1 MEKPEIVIVGAGIAG
16 ASMAIVLARRGLSVL
31 LLEKSSVF
39 VDRIRGE
46 GIVAWGVAE
55 AKQIGILDLLVAAG
69 AVYVRRTVAYSEEV
83 SPDVAEARAIPI
95 DQQVPGVQGNLDI
108 GHPQMCQALTEAASS
123 AGARLLRGVSDV
135 RVSPGMPPVIT
146 FVHEGERL
154 EIKPRLIIGADGR
167 GSAIAS
173 QIGAKVESDPLH
185 HLMAGLLIDPV
196 HDWQTRDMSIGTEGD
211 ITFFIVPLAQRTRLY
226 LCYGLEN
233 RRRFAGPDA
242 AKNFLNAFRLKC
254 LPHRE
259 SFAGA
264 IPAGPCGGYPN
275 ADTWID
281 EPMKP
286 GVVLIGDAAG
296 HNDPAIGQG
305 LSLAFRDV
313 RLVAEALEGNTEWTQ
328 ETFRMPAK
336 GGSACA
342 ACARMLKNF
351 RGFAANTRKRRAHGG
366 KSRILA

>member
-196 HDWQTRDMSIGTEGD
+196 HDWQTRDMSIGTE
-211 ITFFIVPLAQRTRLY
+211 
-226 LCYGLEN
+226 
-233 RRRFAGPDA
+233 
-242 AKNFLNAFRLKC
+242 
-254 LPHRE
+254 
-259 SFAGA
+259 
-264 IPAGPCGGYPN
+264 
-275 ADTWID
+275 
-281 EPMKP
+281 
-286 GVVLIGDAAG
+286 
-296 HNDPAIGQG
+296 
-305 LSLAFRDV
+305 
-313 RLVAEALEGNTEWTQ
+313 
-328 ETFRMPAK
+328 
-336 GGSACA
+336 
-342 ACARMLKNF
+342 
-351 RGFAANTRKRRAHGG
+351 
-366 KSRILA
+366 